1 MPSSGVTVGCVGT
14 QAGHL
19 RGLVISVGLEGGRE
33 NRSSTDE
40 GSGQEAIYPR
50 PLLLLPLLLVVAGG
64 EVEDR
69 WAVLQEGVGA
79 KASRSK
85 RDDATTPP

>member
-14 QAGHL
+14 QVGHL
-19 RGLVISVGLEGGRE
+19 PGLVISVGLGVGRE
-33 NRSSTDE
+33 NRSTDE
-40 GSGQEAIYPR
+40 GGGQEAIYPR
-50 PLLLLPLLLVVAGG
+50 PLLLVVAGG
-64 EVEDR
+64 EVEGR
-69 WAVLQEGVGA
+69 RAVLQEGVGT